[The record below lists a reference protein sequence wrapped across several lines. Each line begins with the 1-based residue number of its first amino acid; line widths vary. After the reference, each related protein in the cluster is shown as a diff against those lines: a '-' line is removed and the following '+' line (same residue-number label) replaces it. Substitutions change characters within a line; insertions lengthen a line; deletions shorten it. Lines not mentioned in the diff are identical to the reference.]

1 MKFDFFTLGGK
12 QFWQDLFFYQGWRI
26 QRNLVGK
33 FRLLDP
39 WDIRR
44 ESGTLRKCQNSFI
57 RYVEVYQML
66 KQKEKAIVFL
76 HGWGRSKDIF
86 KQMAR
91 KVESEGFLPVAINY
105 PSLFKS
111 PDVIVS
117 HIGILLEDLRDVKE
131 ISFVAKGLGG
141 LLLRNLLAKN
151 SDWQKNMKI
160 SKIIVIDSPRHD
172 WGIIS
177 KLRKWK
183 FGTKILGPA
192 MRLYEKNNIE
202 KMPDFPKDVD
212 IGILTTWNPIVRTLL
227 KIFPKKWR
235 DLLPAAK
242 ESHLEYAKDIFSIKY
257 YGFNSCSSNRLI
269 RASVSFLKSGKFK
282 SEQKIKKL

>member
-1 MKFDFFTLGGK
+1 MKFVFFTLGGK

-44 ESGTLRKCQNSFI
+44 ESGTLRKCQNAFI

-66 KQKEKAIVFL
+66 KQKEKAVIFL
-76 HGWGRSKDIF
+76 HGWGRSKDVC
-86 KQMAR
+86 KRMAER
-91 KVESEGFLPVAINY
+91 SESEGWLPVAINY

-111 PDVIVS
+111 PDVMVS
-117 HIGILLEDLRDVKE
+117 HIGMLLDDLRNVKE
-131 ISFVAKGLGG
+131 VSFVAKGLGG
-141 LLLRNLLAKN
+141 LFLRILLAKN
-151 SDWQKNMKI
+151 AEWQKNVKI

-183 FGTKILGPA
+183 LGTKLLGPA
-192 MRLYEKNNIE
+192 MRLYEKNNIS
-202 KMPDFPKDVD
+202 KLPDFPKNIDT
-212 IGILTTWNPIVRTLL
+212 GILTTWNPVVRLLL
-227 KIFPKKWR
+227 KIFPKTWR
-235 DLLPAAK
+235 VLLPAAR
-242 ESHLEYAKDIFSIKY
+242 ESHLEYAKDIFSIKC
-257 YGFNSCSSNRLI
+257 YGFNACSNNRLI
-269 RASVSFLKSGKFK
+269 QACISFLKNGKFK